1 MVYIPATILGRGVL
15 ASIIALYIFLLILN
29 LVSFGGLQWIMY
41 TDYNLQFGLW
51 RVCYGAVSATRT
63 CSQWSSDSNT
73 VDSATNAVIFSGKPG
88 FIQAA
93 QGLEIT
99 SIILY
104 IIAGVL
110 IILGIIDLAVMP
122 LETMFL
128 AAAALLF
135 LTIIFLS
142 AALGVMSVQGRSNHP
157 GAYLDWAWWIGL
169 LGLIVTIICVVLII
183 VFILDIYQT
192 NTPKMNNGNSFTPQR
207 QNWSGFAP
215 MIAGSLAYPPPYSS
229 YPSYNQWPTGYPV
242 PAPASSP
249 PPFYP
254 NYPYPSYG
262 GMFEPPASPLLAS
275 LARQQLAN
283 IRRF

>member
-1 MVYIPATILGRGVL
+1 MVYIPATILGRGFRL
-15 ASIIALYIFLLILN
+15 ADSN
-29 LVSFGGLQWIMY
+29 GLS
-41 TDYNLQFGLW
+41 
-51 RVCYGAVSATRT
+51 SATRT
-63 CSQWSSDSNT
+63 CSQWSSDSNV
-73 VDSATNAVIFSGKPG
+73 VDSATNVVIFSGKPG

-142 AALGVMSVQGRSNHP
+142 AALGVMSAQGRSNHP

-183 VFILDIYQT
+183 VFVLDIYQT
-192 NTPKMNNGNSFTPQR
+192 NTPKMNNGNGFTPGR

-215 MIAGSLAYPPPYSS
+215 MIAGNLVYPPPYSL
-229 YPSYNQWPTGYPV
+229 YPSYNQWPTGYPA
-242 PAPASSP
+242 PAPVLP
-249 PPFYP
+249 PPQFYP

-283 IRRF
+283 IGRF